1 MQVTYGQGFAVKP
14 AKTARQRVERLGEEL
29 KAVPQ
34 VDCPIRHHFAPG
46 VYAREITIPKGTVL
60 VGAVHK
66 RDNLVVLSA
75 GRLRLVTEDGTVEIS
90 APHTRMC
97 KAGAKNAAVAL
108 EDSVWTNF
116 FATDETDP
124 DKLVEILTESKASDL
139 LGGSTNTQLAAN
151 KAAESIEA

>member
-1 MQVTYGQGFAVKP
+1 MHYTQSHGRAVQP
-14 AKTARQRVERLGEEL
+14 ARTARERVERLGEEL

-75 GRLRLVTEDGTVEIS
+75 GRLRLVTEDGTVEIA
-90 APHTRMC
+90 APHTRVC

-124 DKLVEILTESKASDL
+124 GKLVELLTESKASDL
-139 LGGSTNTQLAAN
+139 IGGSTNLQLAAN
-151 KAAESIEA
+151 KAAEKLEE